1 MYYAMLIGASFLF
14 GSQFMVTK
22 AFEKNYGKTVRAS
35 LSFSLLYSLF
45 AGVIFFIIK
54 LVSSGTVFNLNS
66 FSLCM
71 AFGLSL
77 VNILSSAIGIKTL
90 ALGDI
95 AVYSLFL
102 MLGGMIVPFFAGIVF
117 LKESVSVCN
126 LIGVAIMIM
135 LMLIISGMY
144 RYLLSAFVEAYT
156 LIPINGTV
164 FRFHKMLTGFISFMT
179 DFVIIGFRIC
189 LPVFFGKKN
198 KNAGEAQTDGD
209 TKKKTSVFFYVL
221 CVFLFIL
228 NGLSSTLSKFNSV
241 REGAALGAE
250 FTFYTYGI
258 QFVISLA
265 AFALTTA
272 LGKSDKTQNEE
283 KQPCILFRPV
293 AIGCGAAFGAVN
305 GTAFLMSSV
314 AAEHVVAV
322 AQYPLITG
330 ATILF
335 SSLLAFLFY
344 REKPTALQLVQIVIS
359 LAATILF
366 MF

>member
-22 AFEKNYGKTVRAS
+22 AFEKNYGKTVQAS

-54 LVSSGTVFNLNS
+54 LISSGTVFNLNP

-126 LIGVAIMIM
+126 LIGVAIMIIA
-135 LMLIISGMY
+135 L
-144 RYLLSAFVEAYT
+144 
-156 LIPINGTV
+156 
-164 FRFHKMLTGFISFMT
+164 
-179 DFVIIGFRIC
+179 C
-189 LPVFFGKKN
+189 LPVFFGKQN

-272 LGKSDKTQNEE
+272 SGKSDKTQNEE
-283 KQPCILFRPV
+283 KQPGILFRPV

>member
-54 LVSSGTVFNLNS
+54 LISSGTVFNLNP

-126 LIGVAIMIM
+126 LIGVAIMIIA
-135 LMLIISGMY
+135 L
-144 RYLLSAFVEAYT
+144 
-156 LIPINGTV
+156 
-164 FRFHKMLTGFISFMT
+164 
-179 DFVIIGFRIC
+179 C

-198 KNAGEAQTDGD
+198 KNAEKAQTDGD

-221 CVFLFIL
+221 CVLLFIL

-241 REGAALGAE
+241 KEGAALGAE

-272 LGKSDKTQNEE
+272 SGKSDKTQNEE
-283 KQPCILFRPV
+283 KQPGILFRPV

>member
-1 MYYAMLIGASFLF
+1 MYYAMLIGESFLF

-54 LVSSGTVFNLNS
+54 LVSSGTVFNLNP

-126 LIGVAIMIM
+126 LIGVAIMIIA
-135 LMLIISGMY
+135 L
-144 RYLLSAFVEAYT
+144 
-156 LIPINGTV
+156 
-164 FRFHKMLTGFISFMT
+164 
-179 DFVIIGFRIC
+179 C

-272 LGKSDKTQNEE
+272 SGKSDKTQNEE
-283 KQPCILFRPV
+283 KQPGILFRPV

-344 REKPTALQLVQIVIS
+344 RKKPTALQLVQIVIS

>member
-22 AFEKNYGKTVRAS
+22 AFEKNNGKTVRAS

-54 LVSSGTVFNLNS
+54 LISSGTVFNLNP

-117 LKESVSVCN
+117 LKENVSACN
-126 LIGVAIMIM
+126 LIGVAIMIIA
-135 LMLIISGMY
+135 L
-144 RYLLSAFVEAYT
+144 
-156 LIPINGTV
+156 
-164 FRFHKMLTGFISFMT
+164 
-179 DFVIIGFRIC
+179 C

-198 KNAGEAQTDGD
+198 KTAGEAQTDGE
-209 TKKKTSVFFYVL
+209 TKKKPSVFFYVL

-283 KQPCILFRPV
+283 KQPGILFRPV

>member
-22 AFEKNYGKTVRAS
+22 AFEKNNGKTVRAS

-54 LVSSGTVFNLNS
+54 LISSGTVFNLNP

-126 LIGVAIMIM
+126 LIGVAIMIIA
-135 LMLIISGMY
+135 L
-144 RYLLSAFVEAYT
+144 
-156 LIPINGTV
+156 
-164 FRFHKMLTGFISFMT
+164 
-179 DFVIIGFRIC
+179 C

-272 LGKSDKTQNEE
+272 SGKSDKTQNEE
-283 KQPCILFRPV
+283 KQPVILFRPV

>member
-54 LVSSGTVFNLNS
+54 LISSGTVFNLNS

-126 LIGVAIMIM
+126 LIGVAIMIIA
-135 LMLIISGMY
+135 L
-144 RYLLSAFVEAYT
+144 
-156 LIPINGTV
+156 
-164 FRFHKMLTGFISFMT
+164 
-179 DFVIIGFRIC
+179 C

-258 QFVISLA
+258 QFAISLA

-272 LGKSDKTQNEE
+272 SDKSDKTQNEK
-283 KQPCILFRPV
+283 KQPGILFRPV

>member
-54 LVSSGTVFNLNS
+54 LILSGTVFNLNS

-126 LIGVAIMIM
+126 LIGVAIMIIA
-135 LMLIISGMY
+135 L
-144 RYLLSAFVEAYT
+144 
-156 LIPINGTV
+156 
-164 FRFHKMLTGFISFMT
+164 
-179 DFVIIGFRIC
+179 C
-189 LPVFFGKKN
+189 LPVFFGKQN

-283 KQPCILFRPV
+283 KQPVILFRPV

>member
-54 LVSSGTVFNLNS
+54 MVSSGTVFNLNP

-126 LIGVAIMIM
+126 LIGVAIMIIA
-135 LMLIISGMY
+135 L
-144 RYLLSAFVEAYT
+144 
-156 LIPINGTV
+156 
-164 FRFHKMLTGFISFMT
+164 
-179 DFVIIGFRIC
+179 C

-198 KNAGEAQTDGD
+198 KNAGEAQTDCD

-283 KQPCILFRPV
+283 KQPGILFRPV

>member
-54 LVSSGTVFNLNS
+54 LVSSGTVFNLNP

-126 LIGVAIMIM
+126 LIGVAIMIIA
-135 LMLIISGMY
+135 L
-144 RYLLSAFVEAYT
+144 
-156 LIPINGTV
+156 
-164 FRFHKMLTGFISFMT
+164 
-179 DFVIIGFRIC
+179 C

-258 QFVISLA
+258 QFAISLA

-283 KQPCILFRPV
+283 KQPGILFRPV

>member
-54 LVSSGTVFNLNS
+54 LVSSGTVFNLNP

-126 LIGVAIMIM
+126 LIGVAIMIIA
-135 LMLIISGMY
+135 L
-144 RYLLSAFVEAYT
+144 
-156 LIPINGTV
+156 
-164 FRFHKMLTGFISFMT
+164 
-179 DFVIIGFRIC
+179 C

-258 QFVISLA
+258 QFAISLA

-272 LGKSDKTQNEE
+272 SGKSDKTQNEE
-283 KQPCILFRPV
+283 KQPVILFRPV

>member
-54 LVSSGTVFNLNS
+54 LISSGTVFNLNP

-126 LIGVAIMIM
+126 LIGVAIMIIA
-135 LMLIISGMY
+135 L
-144 RYLLSAFVEAYT
+144 
-156 LIPINGTV
+156 
-164 FRFHKMLTGFISFMT
+164 
-179 DFVIIGFRIC
+179 C

-272 LGKSDKTQNEE
+272 SGKSDKTQNEE
-283 KQPCILFRPV
+283 KQPGILFRPV

-344 REKPTALQLVQIVIS
+344 REKPTALQLVQIVIA

>member
-54 LVSSGTVFNLNS
+54 LVSSGTVFNLNP

-126 LIGVAIMIM
+126 LIGVAIMIIA
-135 LMLIISGMY
+135 L
-144 RYLLSAFVEAYT
+144 
-156 LIPINGTV
+156 
-164 FRFHKMLTGFISFMT
+164 
-179 DFVIIGFRIC
+179 C

>member
-54 LVSSGTVFNLNS
+54 LISSGTVFNLNP

-126 LIGVAIMIM
+126 LIGVAIMIIA
-135 LMLIISGMY
+135 L
-144 RYLLSAFVEAYT
+144 
-156 LIPINGTV
+156 
-164 FRFHKMLTGFISFMT
+164 
-179 DFVIIGFRIC
+179 C

-283 KQPCILFRPV
+283 KQPGILFRPV
-293 AIGCGAAFGAVN
+293 AIGCGAGFGAVN

>member
-54 LVSSGTVFNLNS
+54 LISSGTVFNLNP

-126 LIGVAIMIM
+126 LIGVAIMIIA
-135 LMLIISGMY
+135 L
-144 RYLLSAFVEAYT
+144 
-156 LIPINGTV
+156 
-164 FRFHKMLTGFISFMT
+164 
-179 DFVIIGFRIC
+179 C

-258 QFVISLA
+258 QFIISLA

-272 LGKSDKTQNEE
+272 SGKSDKTQNEE
-283 KQPCILFRPV
+283 KQPVILFRPV
-293 AIGCGAAFGAVN
+293 AIGCGAGFGAVN

>member
-54 LVSSGTVFNLNS
+54 LISSGTVFNLNS

-126 LIGVAIMIM
+126 LIGVAIMIIA
-135 LMLIISGMY
+135 L
-144 RYLLSAFVEAYT
+144 
-156 LIPINGTV
+156 
-164 FRFHKMLTGFISFMT
+164 
-179 DFVIIGFRIC
+179 C
-189 LPVFFGKKN
+189 LPVFFGKQN

-258 QFVISLA
+258 QFAISLA

-272 LGKSDKTQNEE
+272 SGKSDKTQNEK
-283 KQPCILFRPV
+283 KQPGILFRPV

>member
-54 LVSSGTVFNLNS
+54 LISSGTVFNLNP

-126 LIGVAIMIM
+126 LIGVAIMIIA
-135 LMLIISGMY
+135 L
-144 RYLLSAFVEAYT
+144 
-156 LIPINGTV
+156 
-164 FRFHKMLTGFISFMT
+164 
-179 DFVIIGFRIC
+179 C

-198 KNAGEAQTDGD
+198 KNAEEAQTDGD

-283 KQPCILFRPV
+283 KQPGILFRPV

-344 REKPTALQLVQIVIS
+344 REKSTALQLVQIVIS

>member
-54 LVSSGTVFNLNS
+54 LISSGTVFNLNP

-126 LIGVAIMIM
+126 LIGVAIMIIA
-135 LMLIISGMY
+135 L
-144 RYLLSAFVEAYT
+144 
-156 LIPINGTV
+156 
-164 FRFHKMLTGFISFMT
+164 
-179 DFVIIGFRIC
+179 C

-283 KQPCILFRPV
+283 KQPVILFRSV

>member
-126 LIGVAIMIM
+126 LIGVAIMIIA
-135 LMLIISGMY
+135 L
-144 RYLLSAFVEAYT
+144 
-156 LIPINGTV
+156 
-164 FRFHKMLTGFISFMT
+164 
-179 DFVIIGFRIC
+179 C

-198 KNAGEAQTDGD
+198 KNAGEAQTDGN

-283 KQPCILFRPV
+283 KQPGILFRPV

>member
-54 LVSSGTVFNLNS
+54 LVSSGTVFNLNP

-126 LIGVAIMIM
+126 LIGVAIMIIA
-135 LMLIISGMY
+135 L
-144 RYLLSAFVEAYT
+144 
-156 LIPINGTV
+156 
-164 FRFHKMLTGFISFMT
+164 
-179 DFVIIGFRIC
+179 C

-198 KNAGEAQTDGD
+198 KNAGEAQTDCD

-283 KQPCILFRPV
+283 KQPVILFRPV

>member
-54 LVSSGTVFNLNS
+54 LVSSGTVFNLNP

-126 LIGVAIMIM
+126 LIGVAIMIIA
-135 LMLIISGMY
+135 L
-144 RYLLSAFVEAYT
+144 
-156 LIPINGTV
+156 
-164 FRFHKMLTGFISFMT
+164 
-179 DFVIIGFRIC
+179 C

-272 LGKSDKTQNEE
+272 SGKSDKMQNEE

>member
-54 LVSSGTVFNLNS
+54 LVSSGTVFNLNP

-126 LIGVAIMIM
+126 LIGVAIMIIA
-135 LMLIISGMY
+135 L
-144 RYLLSAFVEAYT
+144 
-156 LIPINGTV
+156 
-164 FRFHKMLTGFISFMT
+164 
-179 DFVIIGFRIC
+179 C
-189 LPVFFGKKN
+189 LPVFFGKQN

-272 LGKSDKTQNEE
+272 SGKSDKTQNEE
-283 KQPCILFRPV
+283 KQPVILFRPV

>member
-54 LVSSGTVFNLNS
+54 LISSGTVFNLNS

-77 VNILSSAIGIKTL
+77 VNILSSTIGIKTL

-126 LIGVAIMIM
+126 LIGVAIMIIA
-135 LMLIISGMY
+135 L
-144 RYLLSAFVEAYT
+144 
-156 LIPINGTV
+156 
-164 FRFHKMLTGFISFMT
+164 
-179 DFVIIGFRIC
+179 C
-189 LPVFFGKKN
+189 LPVFFGKKT
-198 KNAGEAQTDGD
+198 KNAGEAKTDGD

>member
-54 LVSSGTVFNLNS
+54 LISSGTVFNLNS

-126 LIGVAIMIM
+126 LIGVAIMIIA
-135 LMLIISGMY
+135 L
-144 RYLLSAFVEAYT
+144 
-156 LIPINGTV
+156 
-164 FRFHKMLTGFISFMT
+164 
-179 DFVIIGFRIC
+179 C
-189 LPVFFGKKN
+189 LPVFFGKQN

-272 LGKSDKTQNEE
+272 SGKSDKTQNEE
-283 KQPCILFRPV
+283 KQPVILFRPV

>member
-54 LVSSGTVFNLNS
+54 LISSGTVFNLNP

-126 LIGVAIMIM
+126 LIGVAIMIIA
-135 LMLIISGMY
+135 L
-144 RYLLSAFVEAYT
+144 
-156 LIPINGTV
+156 
-164 FRFHKMLTGFISFMT
+164 
-179 DFVIIGFRIC
+179 C

-272 LGKSDKTQNEE
+272 SGKSDKTQNEE
-283 KQPCILFRPV
+283 KQPGILFRPV

-344 REKPTALQLVQIVIS
+344 REKPTAFQLVQIVIS

>member
-126 LIGVAIMIM
+126 LIGVAIMIIA
-135 LMLIISGMY
+135 L
-144 RYLLSAFVEAYT
+144 
-156 LIPINGTV
+156 
-164 FRFHKMLTGFISFMT
+164 
-179 DFVIIGFRIC
+179 C

-283 KQPCILFRPV
+283 KQPVILFRPV

-344 REKPTALQLVQIVIS
+344 REKPTVLQLVQIVIS

>member
-54 LVSSGTVFNLNS
+54 LISSGTVFNLNP

-126 LIGVAIMIM
+126 LIGVAIMIIA
-135 LMLIISGMY
+135 L
-144 RYLLSAFVEAYT
+144 
-156 LIPINGTV
+156 
-164 FRFHKMLTGFISFMT
+164 
-179 DFVIIGFRIC
+179 C

-283 KQPCILFRPV
+283 KQPVILFRPV

>member
-1 MYYAMLIGASFLF
+1 MLIGASFLF

-54 LVSSGTVFNLNS
+54 LISSGTVFNLNS

-126 LIGVAIMIM
+126 LIGVAIMIIA
-135 LMLIISGMY
+135 L
-144 RYLLSAFVEAYT
+144 
-156 LIPINGTV
+156 
-164 FRFHKMLTGFISFMT
+164 
-179 DFVIIGFRIC
+179 C
-189 LPVFFGKKN
+189 LPVFFDKKN

-241 REGAALGAE
+241 KEGAALGAE

-272 LGKSDKTQNEE
+272 SGKSDKTQNEE
-283 KQPCILFRPV
+283 KQPVILFRPV

>member
-54 LVSSGTVFNLNS
+54 LISSGTVFNLNS

-77 VNILSSAIGIKTL
+77 VNILSSTIGIKTL

-126 LIGVAIMIM
+126 LIGVAIMIIA
-135 LMLIISGMY
+135 L
-144 RYLLSAFVEAYT
+144 
-156 LIPINGTV
+156 
-164 FRFHKMLTGFISFMT
+164 
-179 DFVIIGFRIC
+179 C

-272 LGKSDKTQNEE
+272 LGKSDKTQSEE
-283 KQPCILFRPV
+283 KQPGILFRPV
-293 AIGCGAAFGAVN
+293 AIECGAAFGAVN

>member
-54 LVSSGTVFNLNS
+54 LVSSGTVFNLNP

-126 LIGVAIMIM
+126 LIGVAIMIIA
-135 LMLIISGMY
+135 L
-144 RYLLSAFVEAYT
+144 
-156 LIPINGTV
+156 
-164 FRFHKMLTGFISFMT
+164 
-179 DFVIIGFRIC
+179 C

-272 LGKSDKTQNEE
+272 SGKSDKMQNEE
-283 KQPCILFRPV
+283 KQPGILFRPV

-305 GTAFLMSSV
+305 GMAFLMSSV

>member
-1 MYYAMLIGASFLF
+1 MF

-54 LVSSGTVFNLNS
+54 LVSSGTVFNLNP

-77 VNILSSAIGIKTL
+77 VNILSSAIGIRTL

-126 LIGVAIMIM
+126 LIGVAIMIIA
-135 LMLIISGMY
+135 L
-144 RYLLSAFVEAYT
+144 
-156 LIPINGTV
+156 
-164 FRFHKMLTGFISFMT
+164 
-179 DFVIIGFRIC
+179 C
-189 LPVFFGKKN
+189 LPVFFGKQN

-272 LGKSDKTQNEE
+272 SGKSDKTQNEE
-283 KQPCILFRPV
+283 KQPVILFRPV

-359 LAATILF
+359 LF
-366 MF
+366 

>member
-54 LVSSGTVFNLNS
+54 LVSSGTVFNLNP

-126 LIGVAIMIM
+126 LIGVAIMIIA
-135 LMLIISGMY
+135 L
-144 RYLLSAFVEAYT
+144 
-156 LIPINGTV
+156 
-164 FRFHKMLTGFISFMT
+164 
-179 DFVIIGFRIC
+179 C

-272 LGKSDKTQNEE
+272 FGKSDKTQNEE
-283 KQPCILFRPV
+283 KQPGILFRPV

>member
-54 LVSSGTVFNLNS
+54 LISSGTVFNLNP

-126 LIGVAIMIM
+126 LIGVAIMIIA
-135 LMLIISGMY
+135 L
-144 RYLLSAFVEAYT
+144 
-156 LIPINGTV
+156 
-164 FRFHKMLTGFISFMT
+164 
-179 DFVIIGFRIC
+179 C
-189 LPVFFGKKN
+189 LPVFFGKKT
-198 KNAGEAQTDGD
+198 KNAGEAKTDGD

-272 LGKSDKTQNEE
+272 SGKSDKTQNEE

>member
-54 LVSSGTVFNLNS
+54 LVSSGTVFNLNP

-77 VNILSSAIGIKTL
+77 VNILSSTIGIKTL

-126 LIGVAIMIM
+126 LIGVAIMIIA
-135 LMLIISGMY
+135 L
-144 RYLLSAFVEAYT
+144 
-156 LIPINGTV
+156 
-164 FRFHKMLTGFISFMT
+164 
-179 DFVIIGFRIC
+179 C
-189 LPVFFGKKN
+189 LPVFFGKQN

-272 LGKSDKTQNEE
+272 SGKSDKTQNEK
-283 KQPCILFRPV
+283 KQPVILFRPV

>member
-126 LIGVAIMIM
+126 LIGVAIMIIA
-135 LMLIISGMY
+135 L
-144 RYLLSAFVEAYT
+144 
-156 LIPINGTV
+156 
-164 FRFHKMLTGFISFMT
+164 
-179 DFVIIGFRIC
+179 C

-198 KNAGEAQTDGD
+198 KDAGEAQTDGD

-283 KQPCILFRPV
+283 KQPVILFRPV

>member
-35 LSFSLLYSLF
+35 LSFSLLHSLF

-54 LVSSGTVFNLNS
+54 LISSGTVFNLNS

-126 LIGVAIMIM
+126 LIGVAIMIIA
-135 LMLIISGMY
+135 L
-144 RYLLSAFVEAYT
+144 
-156 LIPINGTV
+156 
-164 FRFHKMLTGFISFMT
+164 
-179 DFVIIGFRIC
+179 C

-272 LGKSDKTQNEE
+272 SGKSDKTQNEE
-283 KQPCILFRPV
+283 KQPVILFRPV

>member
-22 AFEKNYGKTVRAS
+22 AFEKNYGKTIRAS

-126 LIGVAIMIM
+126 LIGVAIMIIA
-135 LMLIISGMY
+135 L
-144 RYLLSAFVEAYT
+144 
-156 LIPINGTV
+156 
-164 FRFHKMLTGFISFMT
+164 
-179 DFVIIGFRIC
+179 C

-272 LGKSDKTQNEE
+272 SGKSDKMQNEE
-283 KQPCILFRPV
+283 KQPAILFRPV

>member
-22 AFEKNYGKTVRAS
+22 AFEKNYGKTIRAS

-54 LVSSGTVFNLNS
+54 LISSGTVFNLNP

-126 LIGVAIMIM
+126 LIGVAIMIIA
-135 LMLIISGMY
+135 L
-144 RYLLSAFVEAYT
+144 
-156 LIPINGTV
+156 
-164 FRFHKMLTGFISFMT
+164 
-179 DFVIIGFRIC
+179 C
-189 LPVFFGKKN
+189 LPVFFGKQN

-209 TKKKTSVFFYVL
+209 TKKTTSVFFYVL

-272 LGKSDKTQNEE
+272 LGKSDKTQSEE

>member
-22 AFEKNYGKTVRAS
+22 AFEKNNGKTVRAS

-54 LVSSGTVFNLNS
+54 LISSGTVFNLNP

-126 LIGVAIMIM
+126 LIGVAIMIIA
-135 LMLIISGMY
+135 L
-144 RYLLSAFVEAYT
+144 
-156 LIPINGTV
+156 
-164 FRFHKMLTGFISFMT
+164 
-179 DFVIIGFRIC
+179 C

-283 KQPCILFRPV
+283 KQPGILFRPV

-344 REKPTALQLVQIVIS
+344 REKPTALQLVQIMIS